1 MAEKPRTDSKAT
13 PKRLNRSVRVGDAI
27 AGALDPALKRRG
39 FASRDIIAQ
48 WRAMAPQPYDSVA
61 LPDKLVWPRGE
72 RSATG
77 ATLYLRCA
85 AGHQLA
91 LVHEAPRIA
100 ASNEN
105 LLLEAQPPIMIP
117 YTPMLT
123 TPKMYRIPILTSAIC
138 MFTTCPPITK
148 CELQGTTALVIIAVS
163 IARPGPS
170 TKRKRLELV
179 GMISSFI
186 KSFNPSARG

>member
-1 MAEKPRTDSKAT
+1 MAGKPRSNGKDPSG
-13 PKRLNRSVRVGDAI
+13 RLNRSVRVGDAI

-48 WRAMAPQPYDSVA
+48 WRAMAPAPYDGVA

-91 LVHEAPRIA
+91 LVHDAPRIA
-100 ASNEN
+100 AAINRYFGYVLVDQIRLAITPFTPGSAERAQGSPEIDPAARARIAETVDEVGDER
-105 LLLEAQPPIMIP
+105 LREA
-117 YTPMLT
+117 LT
-123 TPKMYRIPILTSAIC
+123 RLGLAVVTPKP
-138 MFTTCPPITK
+138 
-148 CELQGTTALVIIAVS
+148 
-163 IARPGPS
+163 
-170 TKRKRLELV
+170 
-179 GMISSFI
+179 
-186 KSFNPSARG
+186 

>member
-1 MAEKPRTDSKAT
+1 MLTADARDHLMAEKPRTDSKAT

-100 ASNEN
+100 AAINRYFGYV
-105 LLLEAQPPIMIP
+105 LVDQIRLAI
-117 YTPMLT
+117 TPF
-123 TPKMYRIPILTSAIC
+123 TPAATQKP
-138 MFTTCPPITK
+138 
-148 CELQGTTALVIIAVS
+148 QGTPGVDPAARAK
-163 IARPGPS
+163 IARAVDEVDDA
-170 TKRKRLELV
+170 RLRDALTQLGLAV
-179 GMISSFI
+179 IVP
-186 KSFNPSARG
+186 KP